1 MFEGR
6 EMIQEKKVPI
16 GQSTLFS
23 FVKYEHLVAG
33 VAAGA
38 TSTLILHPLDL
49 IKIRFSVNDGSNLH
63 PQYNSIR
70 GAFVRIVQT
79 EGIRGL
85 YGGVSAN
92 LAGSAS
98 AWGLYFLFY
107 NTIKVYQQKGDT
119 NKSLG
124 PVNHM
129 IAASQAGLC
138 TLALTNPIWV
148 VKTRLCL
155 QYDNARSGATATTER
170 AYTGMTDA
178 LVKIWRKE
186 GVRGLYRGFVPG
198 IFGVSHGAI
207 QFMVYEEMKDS
218 YNKYRDVPLATKM
231 GTIAY
236 LGFSSVSK
244 IIAVATTYPYQVVRA
259 RFQDQYH
266 SYSSIW
272 DCMRKIWT
280 HETWRGFYKGMGTN
294 LLRVTPATMI
304 TFVTYEH
311 VSEYLRAK

>member
-1 MFEGR
+1 
-6 EMIQEKKVPI
+6 MIEHKKI
-16 GQSTLFS
+16 GSSQSSIFS

-33 VAAGA
+33 VTAGA

-49 IKIRFSVNDGSNLH
+49 IKIRFSVNDGTNLH
-63 PQYNSIR
+63 PQYGGIR
-70 GAFVRIVQT
+70 GAFTRILRT
-79 EGIRGL
+79 EGVRGL
-85 YGGVSAN
+85 YGGVTAN

-107 NTIKVYQQKGDT
+107 NTIKGYEQNGDT
-119 NKSLG
+119 NKPLG

-138 TLALTNPIWV
+138 TLVLTNPIWV

-155 QYDNARSGATATTER
+155 QYDTVKNGERLAATR
-170 AYTGMTDA
+170 AYSGMFDA
-178 LVKIWRKE
+178 LAKIYRQE

-207 QFMVYEEMKDS
+207 QFMVYEEMKNR
-218 YNKYRDVPLATKM
+218 YNDYRAVPLATKM
-231 GTIAY
+231 STFAY
-236 LGFSSVSK
+236 LTFSSLSK
-244 IIAVATTYPYQVVRA
+244 ITAVAATYPYQVVRA

-266 SYSSIW
+266 SYASIW
-272 DCMRKIWT
+272 DCVSRIWT

-311 VSEYLRAK
+311 VSEYLRRK